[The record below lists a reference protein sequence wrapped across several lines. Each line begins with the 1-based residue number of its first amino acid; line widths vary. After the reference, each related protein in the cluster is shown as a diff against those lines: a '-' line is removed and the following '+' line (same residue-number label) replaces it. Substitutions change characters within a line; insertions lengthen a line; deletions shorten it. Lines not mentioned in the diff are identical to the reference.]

1 MSDRIVI
8 INNSMIEQM
17 DTPVDIYKKP
27 KTLFAADFIGESN
40 ILKGIITDVNEKTA
54 TIDVG
59 NNLKIDVINEGYSV
73 NDKKVLVIRPKDIR
87 ISKNE
92 TKNRI
97 KALVTDNIY
106 NGEITKFIVSVNN
119 EIELKVNSMD
129 DVWYEEGED
138 VYISF
143 DINDLVVLGDNN
155 EKRK

>member
-1 MSDRIVI
+1 MVEIRRYVAAALILLIIGMGTIFAFNTEARAAFVDWVRRIYE
-8 INNSMIEQM
+8 NS
-17 DTPVDIYKKP
+17 
-27 KTLFAADFIGESN
+27 
-40 ILKGIITDVNEKTA
+40 
-54 TIDVG
+54 
-59 NNLKIDVINEGYSV
+59 
-73 NDKKVLVIRPKDIR
+73 
-87 ISKNE
+87 
-92 TKNRI
+92 I

-129 DVWYEEGED
+129 DVWYEEDEE